1 MGLRDAVEEG
11 IKLLRSQATE
21 WIEENLV
28 ENVKQLTA
36 IGKTS
41 LKIEDIDL
49 NVSNFALFEEIITQ
63 IDAEGFR
70 VKYHHECCARRGRMY
85 PKNDDGGWSVHD
97 DCLNDSCNNGDC
109 RLVLWSI
116 HW

>member
-1 MGLRDAVEEG
+1 MRLRDAVEEG

-21 WIEENLV
+21 WIEQNLI

-41 LKIEDIDL
+41 LNIEDLDL
-49 NVSNFALFEEIITQ
+49 LESNFALFEEIITQ

-70 VKYHHECCARRGRMY
+70 VRFHHECCPRSGKLY
-85 PKNDDGGWSVHD
+85 PKNDGSWYVDVH
-97 DCLNDSCNNGDC
+97 CFLNDSCKKEDC